1 MHHDTELQ
9 RLAVEVG
16 TDKQGGLFGK
26 LGARLRKWR
35 WFALFVL
42 VPTLIA
48 SIYYGFI
55 AADVYVS
62 ESRFVVKAPDKRAS
76 SMGSFS
82 SFMQSA
88 GLGGGQEQSS
98 EILGYLRS
106 RDALQDVSR
115 TIDVREIYSAEEA
128 DWLSGFPAPLSEGNF
143 EDLYHFYND
152 MVFAGPDAETGL
164 TILRV
169 NAFRPEDAQRLN
181 AGLLD
186 LSEQLVNRLN
196 ERINSKAITEAEER
210 VRLAEQRVR
219 NARVELA
226 AFRNQSDLLNPE
238 QQGMAVLSVSS
249 NLITQE
255 AAMRAKLAEVQA
267 ATPNHPS
274 LPAMRK
280 RVAALAQQVA
290 EQTGRAVG
298 TPGGIASKLGG
309 YETLLVEQEFA
320 TQMLTGAQAS
330 LEQARAEAVSQQYY
344 LERVVEPN
352 RPDDALLPARMK
364 SILAVLFAS
373 LCLYLVG
380 WMLVVGI
387 LEHAPDD

>member
-1 MHHDTELQ
+1 MHHDKDLQ
-9 RLAVEVG
+9 RLAEEVG
-16 TDKQGGLFGK
+16 TEKSGSFLRKVGNK
-26 LGARLRKWR
+26 LRKWR
-35 WFALFVL
+35 WFALFVIA
-42 VPTLIA
+42 PTLVA
-48 SIYYGFI
+48 SLYYGLI

-62 ESRFVVKAPDKRAS
+62 ESRFVIKAPDRRAN
-76 SMGSFS
+76 SMSSFS
-82 SFMQSA
+82 SFMQNA

-106 RDALQDVSR
+106 RDALEDVSR
-115 TIDVREIYSAEEA
+115 TVDVRAIFSAEEA
-128 DWLSGFPAPLSEGNF
+128 DWLSQFPGPFEDGNF
-143 EDLYHFYND
+143 EDLYDYYSD
-152 MVFAGPDAETGL
+152 MVYAGPDAETGL
-164 TILRV
+164 TILQV
-169 NAFRPEDAQRLN
+169 NAFRPDDAQTLN

-196 ERINSKAITEAEER
+196 ERINAKAIDEAEDR

-219 NARVELA
+219 NARVQLA
-226 AFRNQSDLLNPE
+226 SFRNQSDLLDPE
-238 QQGMAVLSVSS
+238 QQGAAVLTVSS
-249 NLITQE
+249 NLVTQE
-255 AAMRAKLAEVQA
+255 AAMRAKLSEVEA

-274 LPAMRK
+274 LPAMRE

-290 EQTGRAVG
+290 AQTGRAVG
-298 TPGGIASKLGG
+298 TPGGIASKLAG

-320 TQMLTGAQAS
+320 TQMLTAANAS

-352 RPDDALLPARMK
+352 LPDDALLPNRLK
-364 SILAVLFAS
+364 SVLAVLFAC

>member
-1 MHHDTELQ
+1 MHHDKDLQ
-9 RLAVEVG
+9 RLAEEVG
-16 TDKQGGLFGK
+16 TGENGGVLRK
-26 LGARLRKWR
+26 IVDRLRKWR
-35 WFALFVL
+35 WFALFVIA
-42 VPTLIA
+42 PTLLA
-48 SIYYGFI
+48 SIYYGLI
-55 AADVYVS
+55 ASDVYVS
-62 ESRFVVKAPDKRAS
+62 ESRFVIKAPDRRAS
-76 SMGSFS
+76 SMSSFS
-82 SFMQSA
+82 SFMMSA

-115 TIDVREIYSAEEA
+115 TVDVRAIFSAEEA
-128 DWLSGFPAPLSEGNF
+128 DWLSQFPGPFEDGNF
-143 EDLYHFYND
+143 EDLYEYYAS
-152 MVFAGPDAETGL
+152 MVFAGPDADTGL
-164 TILRV
+164 TILSV
-169 NAFRPEDAQRLN
+169 NAFRPQDAQALN

-196 ERINSKAITEAEER
+196 ARINAQAISEAEDR

-219 NARVELA
+219 NARVQLA
-226 AFRNQSDLLNPE
+226 AFRNQSDLLDPE
-238 QQGMAVLSVSS
+238 QQGAAVLTVSS
-249 NLITQE
+249 SLLTQE
-255 AAMRAKLAEVQA
+255 AAMRAKLAEVEA

-274 LPAMRK
+274 LPSMRE

-298 TPGGIASKLGG
+298 TPGGIASKLAG

-320 TQMLTGAQAS
+320 TQMLTAANAS

-352 RPDDALLPARMK
+352 LPDDALLPNRLK
-364 SILAVLFAS
+364 SVLAVLFAC

>member
-16 TDKQGGLFGK
+16 TEKQGGLLGK

-35 WFALFVL
+35 WFAIV
-42 VPTLIA
+42 VIAPTLIA

-55 AADVYVS
+55 AADIYVS

-106 RDALQDVSR
+106 RDALQDVSKSV
-115 TIDVREIYSAEEA
+115 DVRDIYSAEEA

-143 EDLYHFYND
+143 EDLYDYYSS

-169 NAFRPEDAQRLN
+169 NAFRPEDAQELN

-186 LSEQLVNRLN
+186 LGEQLVNRLN
-196 ERINSKAITEAEER
+196 ERINSKAITEAEDR

-226 AFRNQSDLLNPE
+226 AFRNRSDLLNPE

-274 LPAMRK
+274 LPAMRE
-280 RVAALAQQVA
+280 RVAALSQQVA

-320 TQMLTGAQAS
+320 TQMLTAAQAS

>member
-16 TDKQGGLFGK
+16 TDKQGGLLGK

-35 WFALFVL
+35 WFALVVL
-42 VPTLIA
+42 APTLIA

-76 SMGSFS
+76 SLGSFS
-82 SFMQSA
+82 SFIQGA

-115 TIDVREIYSAEEA
+115 TVDVRAIYSAEEA

-143 EDLYHFYND
+143 EDLYHFYSD
-152 MVFAGPDAETGL
+152 MVFAGPDPESGL
-164 TILRV
+164 TTLRV
-169 NAFRPEDAQRLN
+169 NAFRPEDAQKLN

-186 LSEQLVNRLN
+186 LSERLVNRLN

>member
-9 RLAVEVG
+9 RLAVEAG
-16 TDKQGGLFGK
+16 TDKEGGLLGK

-35 WFALFVL
+35 WFALVVL
-42 VPTLIA
+42 APTLIA

-76 SMGSFS
+76 SLGSFS
-82 SFMQSA
+82 SFIQGA

-115 TIDVREIYSAEEA
+115 TVDVRAIYSAEEA

-143 EDLYHFYND
+143 EDLYHFYSD
-152 MVFAGPDAETGL
+152 MVFAGPDPESGL
-164 TILRV
+164 TTLRV
-169 NAFRPEDAQRLN
+169 NAFRPEDAQKLN

-186 LSEQLVNRLN
+186 LSERLVNRLN

>member
-9 RLAVEVG
+9 RLAVEAG
-16 TDKQGGLFGK
+16 TDKEGGLLGK

-35 WFALFVL
+35 WFALVVL
-42 VPTLIA
+42 APTLIA

-76 SMGSFS
+76 SLGSFS
-82 SFMQSA
+82 SFIQGA

-115 TIDVREIYSAEEA
+115 TVDVRAMYSAEEA

-143 EDLYHFYND
+143 EDLYHFYSD
-152 MVFAGPDAETGL
+152 MVFAGPDPESGL
-164 TILRV
+164 TTLRV
-169 NAFRPEDAQRLN
+169 NAFRPEDAQKLN

-186 LSEQLVNRLN
+186 LSERLVNRLN

-219 NARVELA
+219 NARVQLA

-267 ATPNHPS
+267 AAPNHPS

>member
-16 TDKQGGLFGK
+16 TEKQGGLLGK

-35 WFALFVL
+35 WFALFVIA
-42 VPTLIA
+42 PTAIA
-48 SIYYGFI
+48 SLYYGLI

-62 ESRFVVKAPDKRAS
+62 ESRFVVKAPDKRNS

-82 SFMQSA
+82 SFMQGA

-106 RDALQDVSR
+106 RDALQDVSK
-115 TIDVREIYSAEEA
+115 TVDVRAIFSAEEA
-128 DWLSGFPAPLSEGNF
+128 DWLNRFPRPLSAGNF
-143 EDLYHFYND
+143 EDLYSYYNE
-152 MVFAGPDAETGL
+152 MVFAAPDAETGL
-164 TILRV
+164 TVLRV
-169 NAFRPEDAQRLN
+169 NAYRPEDAQTLN

-196 ERINSKAITEAEER
+196 ERVNARAIDEAEER

-226 AFRNQSDLLNPE
+226 AFRNRSDLLNPE
-238 QQGMAVLSVSS
+238 QQGQAVLAVSS
-249 NLITQE
+249 NLVTQE

-298 TPGGIASKLGG
+298 TPGGIASKLAG

-320 TQMLTGAQAS
+320 TQMLTTAQAS

-352 RPDDALLPARMK
+352 RPDDALLPNRVK
-364 SILAVLFAS
+364 SVLAVLFAC